1 LVVSTEGWQTLTGHI
16 PGTTVLRGA
25 LPADSNRPG
34 TNHVALRAVNER
46 LVLSLIRTHGS
57 LSKAQLA
64 ELSGLAAQT
73 ASVISRSLIDAG
85 LLLAGS
91 PVRGKVGQPYVPL
104 SLNPTGA
111 SFLGV
116 HVDDREIRTAHVNFV
131 GEVISETSVPTESPD
146 LDQFVKHVHARASR
160 IRDECDPDQRAR
172 FQAIGVSI
180 ASGSLS
186 SDRSSDAWNEIETTL
201 QKLGSDL
208 NLPVTVSSDAL
219 AACSAELIYGL
230 GPTVPDFL
238 YVFLDDAVG
247 GGLVQDRRIRFSRG
261 DTGPNL
267 GKLLVPSGKA
277 RPTPLKN
284 LAIGDDGT
292 ANSIGLLAEGI
303 AYAIAN
309 CAALMPC
316 QTVIVDGPLPAHKL
330 RLVMAKLRS
339 AIAQLDI
346 PDAAHIAAR
355 EGSMARKSI
364 AMGAACLPLLDRY
377 YPDDQFSHTGS
388 G

>member
-1 LVVSTEGWQTLTGHI
+1 M
-16 PGTTVLRGA
+16 
-25 LPADSNRPG
+25 
-34 TNHVALRAVNER
+34 ALRAVNER

-73 ASVISRSLIDAG
+73 ASVISRSLIDVG
-85 LLLAGS
+85 LLIAGS

-104 SLNPTGA
+104 SLNPSGA

-116 HVDDREIRTAHVNFV
+116 HVDKREIRTAHVNFV
-131 GEVISETSVPTESPD
+131 GEVISETAFDVENPD
-146 LDQFVKHVHARASR
+146 LDELVRHIHERAAA
-160 IRDECDPDQRAR
+160 IRDMCDPEQRTR
-172 FQAIGVSI
+172 FQAIGVSV

-186 SDRSSDAWNEIETTL
+186 RGRSSANWDEIEQAL
-201 QKLGSDL
+201 QRLGKSLD
-208 NLPVTVSSDAL
+208 LPVTVSSDAL

-230 GPTVPDFL
+230 GPTAPDFL

-247 GGLVQDRRIRFSRG
+247 GGLVQGRRIRFSR
-261 DTGPNL
+261 DDHGPNL

-277 RPTPLKN
+277 RPVPLKN
-284 LAIGDDGT
+284 LAIGDDGS
-292 ANSIGLLAEGI
+292 ANSVGQLADGI

-309 CAALMPC
+309 CVAIMSC

-339 AIAQLDI
+339 AIAQLDF
-346 PDAAHIAAR
+346 PGAAEIAAR

-377 YPDDQFSHTGS
+377 YPEE
-388 G
+388 

>member
-1 LVVSTEGWQTLTGHI
+1 M
-16 PGTTVLRGA
+16 LRGA
-25 LPADSNRPG
+25 RPADGNRPG

-104 SLNPTGA
+104 SLNPSGA

-116 HVDDREIRTAHVNFV
+116 HLDKHEIRTAHVNFV
-131 GEVISETSVPTESPD
+131 GEVISETVVPMD
-146 LDQFVKHVHARASR
+146 DAGVDQLVKHTHERASR
-160 IRDECDPDQRAR
+160 IREECDPDQRAR

-186 SDRSSDAWNEIETTL
+186 SDRSSAAWIEIETAL
-201 QKLGSDL
+201 QQLGRSFG
-208 NLPVTVSSDAL
+208 LPVTVSGDAL

-238 YVFLDDAVG
+238 YVFLDDSVD

-261 DTGPNL
+261 DTAPNL
-267 GKLLVPSGKA
+267 GNLLVPSGKA
-277 RPTPLKN
+277 RPTPLKE
-284 LAIGDDGT
+284 LAIGDDGN
-292 ANSIGLLAEGI
+292 ANQIGLLAEGI

-309 CAALMPC
+309 CAALIPC

-339 AIAQLDI
+339 AIAQLNL
-346 PDAAHIAAR
+346 PDAANIAAR

-377 YPDDQFSHTGS
+377 YPDEQFSHATS

>member
-1 LVVSTEGWQTLTGHI
+1 MTGHI

-25 LPADSNRPG
+25 QTVESNRPG

-85 LLLAGS
+85 LLVAGS

-104 SLNPTGA
+104 SLDPAGA

-116 HVDDREIRTAHVNFV
+116 HIDKREIRTAYVNFV
-131 GEVISETSVPTESPD
+131 GEIISETVVPIEQPD
-146 LDQFVKHVHARASR
+146 LEHLVKHVSERASR
-160 IRDECDPDQRAR
+160 IREKCDVDQRAR

-186 SDRSSDAWNEIETTL
+186 RDRNSTAWDEIGSAFQQLGRNLDLPITISSDA
-201 QKLGSDL
+201 
-208 NLPVTVSSDAL
+208 V

-261 DTGPNL
+261 DTGPDL
-267 GKLLVPSGKA
+267 GKLLVPAGKT
-277 RPTPLKN
+277 RPTRLEN
-284 LAIGDDGT
+284 LAIGDDGS
-292 ANSIGLLAEGI
+292 ANSVGQLAEGI

-316 QTVIVDGPLPAHKL
+316 HTVIVDGPLPEHRL
-330 RLVMAKLRS
+330 RLIMAKLRS
-339 AIAQLDI
+339 AIAQLDF
-346 PDAAHIAAR
+346 PEATRIAAR
-355 EGSMARKSI
+355 EGSMARKPI
-364 AMGAACLPLLDRY
+364 AMGAACLPLLERY
-377 YPDDQFSHTGS
+377 YPDEQFSYATS

>member
-1 LVVSTEGWQTLTGHI
+1 M
-16 PGTTVLRGA
+16 LRGVQ
-25 LPADSNRPG
+25 PTDSARPG

-46 LVLSLIRTHGS
+46 IVLSLIRTHDS

-73 ASVISRSLIDAG
+73 ASVISRSLIEVG
-85 LLLAGS
+85 LLVAGS
-91 PVRGKVGQPYVPL
+91 PVRGKVGQPFVPL
-104 SLNPTGA
+104 SLNPAGA

-116 HVDDREIRTAHVNFV
+116 HVDKREIRTAHVNFV
-131 GEVISETSVPTESPD
+131 GEVISETATQLDSPD
-146 LDQFVKHVHARASR
+146 LAQLVTHIRERAVR
-160 IRDECDPDQRAR
+160 IREACDVDQRTR
-172 FQAIGVSI
+172 FQAIGVSV

-186 SDRSSDAWNEIETTL
+186 AGQSSVRWNEIEKEL
-201 QKLGSDL
+201 QQLGRSLD
-208 NLPVTVSSDAL
+208 LPVTVSSDAL

-238 YVFLDDAVG
+238 YVFLDAAVG
-247 GGLVQDRRIRFSRG
+247 GGLVQGRRIRFSRG
-261 DTGPNL
+261 DSGPNL
-267 GKLLVPSGKA
+267 GKILVPNGKA
-277 RPTPLKN
+277 RPVPLRN
-284 LAIGDDGT
+284 LTIGDDGS
-292 ANSIGLLAEGI
+292 ANSVAQLADGI

-309 CAALMPC
+309 CSALIPC

-339 AIAQLDI
+339 AIAQLDV
-346 PDAAHIAAR
+346 PDTADIAAR

-377 YPDDQFSHTGS
+377 YPGE
-388 G
+388 

>member
-1 LVVSTEGWQTLTGHI
+1 MTGHI
-16 PGTTVLRGA
+16 PGTTVLRGSR
-25 LPADSNRPG
+25 PVDGNRPG

-46 LVLSLIRTHGS
+46 LVLALIRTHGS

-73 ASVISRSLIDAG
+73 ASVISRSLIEAG

-116 HVDDREIRTAHVNFV
+116 HVDKREIRTAHVNFV
-131 GEVISETSVPTESPD
+131 GEVISETVAPMGDPD
-146 LDQFVKHVHARASR
+146 LDQLIKHVQERAGQ
-160 IRDECDPDQRAR
+160 IREQCDPDERTR

-180 ASGSLS
+180 ANGSFCGE
-186 SDRSSDAWNEIETTL
+186 RSSVAWDQIETSL
-201 QKLGSDL
+201 HQLGRSLD
-208 NLPVTVSSDAL
+208 LPVTVSSDAL

-247 GGLVQDRRIRFSRG
+247 GGLVQDRRIRFSR
-261 DTGPNL
+261 DETGPNL

-277 RPTPLKN
+277 RPTQLKN
-284 LAIGDDGT
+284 LAIGNDGD
-292 ANSIGLLAEGI
+292 ANSIGQLAEGI
-303 AYAIAN
+303 AYAITN
-309 CAALMPC
+309 CAALIPC
-316 QTVIVDGPLPAHKL
+316 QSVIVDGPLPAHKL

-339 AIAQLDI
+339 AIAQLNVL
-346 PDAAHIAAR
+346 DAADITAR

-377 YPDDQFSHTGS
+377 YPDEQSSHARTAERRPSDGS
-388 G
+388 

>member
-1 LVVSTEGWQTLTGHI
+1 M
-16 PGTTVLRGA
+16 LRGA
-25 LPADSNRPG
+25 QFTESNRAG

-64 ELSGLAAQT
+64 ELSGLTAQT

-91 PVRGKVGQPYVPL
+91 PVRGRIGQPFVPL

-116 HVDDREIRTAHVNFV
+116 HVDKREIRTAYVNFV
-131 GEVISETSVPTESPD
+131 GEVIFETAVQVEDSNHQNVAKQVYET
-146 LDQFVKHVHARASR
+146 ASR
-160 IRDECDPDQRAR
+160 VRDACDSDQRAR
-172 FQAIGVSI
+172 FQAIGVSF
-180 ASGSLS
+180 ASDSLGG
-186 SDRSSDAWNEIETTL
+186 DRSLAAWTEIETSL
-201 QKLGSDL
+201 QQVGRSLDL
-208 NLPVTVSSDAL
+208 SVTVSTDAL

-284 LAIGDDGT
+284 LAIGDDGN
-292 ANSIGLLAEGI
+292 ANSIGQLAEGI
-303 AYAIAN
+303 AHAIAN
-309 CAALMPC
+309 CAALVPC
-316 QTVIVDGPLPAHKL
+316 HTVIVDGPLPAHTL

-339 AIAQLDI
+339 AIAQLDFG
-346 PDAAHIAAR
+346 DTAEIAAR

-377 YPDDQFSHTGS
+377 YPDD
-388 G
+388 